1 MNAQDEAMKEEN
13 IKEENLYGMNKEFET
28 HLYGTLCIK
37 KRNLKKLYWWPNIEA
52 EIATY
57 VSKCLTFAKVKAEHQ
72 KPFGLL
78 VIIDRL
84 TKSAHILSMKETDS
98 IEKLTRLYLKE
109 VVSRHEVP
117 VSIISN
123 RDSRFTSQF
132 WQLLQKAL
140 GTQMDMSTTY
150 HPQTDG
156 QSERTIQTLED
167 MICACVINFGKGA
180 EPVAKVPYR
189 LTPNEMQELSRQLQ
203 ELLSKGFIRLS
214 SSPWGVSVLFIKKKD
229 GSMRMCI
236 DYKKLNKITI
246 KNHYPL
252 LGIHDLFDQ
261 LQGAFYF
268 SKIDLQSGY
277 HQVRV
282 REEDTPKIAFK
293 TRTYLDK
300 FVIVF
305 IDDLLIYSCSKEEV
319 YFLGHVVNK
328 NRIHVDPSKV
338 EAIKKWEAPRN
349 LVEIRQFHRLTGRT
363 TRGRFQYIEA
373 HVVKHANLSISRG
386 NGEFRGI
393 LLITSNI

>member
-1 MNAQDEAMKEEN
+1 
-13 IKEENLYGMNKEFET
+13 
-28 HLYGTLCIK
+28 
-37 KRNLKKLYWWPNIEA
+37 
-52 EIATY
+52 
-57 VSKCLTFAKVKAEHQ
+57 
-72 KPFGLL
+72 
-78 VIIDRL
+78 
-84 TKSAHILSMKETDS
+84 
-98 IEKLTRLYLKE
+98 
-109 VVSRHEVP
+109 
-117 VSIISN
+117 
-123 RDSRFTSQF
+123 
-132 WQLLQKAL
+132 
-140 GTQMDMSTTY
+140 
-150 HPQTDG
+150 
-156 QSERTIQTLED
+156 
-167 MICACVINFGKGA
+167 
-180 EPVAKVPYR
+180 
-189 LTPNEMQELSRQLQ
+189 MQELSRQLQ

-214 SSPWGVSVLFIKKKD
+214 SSSWGVSVLFIKKKD

-282 REEDTPKIAFK
+282 REEDTPKITFK

-328 NRIHVDPSKV
+328 NIIHVDLSKV

-349 LVEIRQFHRLTGRT
+349 LVEIRQFHRLTG
-363 TRGRFQYIEA
+363 GRFQYIEA
-373 HVVKHANLSISRG
+373 HVVKYANLSISRG
-386 NGEFRGI
+386 NREFRGYSQNNKAYII
-393 LLITSNI
+393 LNKHTRKVKKSLNVAFDETPPPSKTSPLVDDDLDEEEAIKVTEKKNLENDSEEGTLEIDEIVQIQHNKVFQSASNAEDGLVKFSGFVGNLYSSLGSSFLYLNRTIVVMHEWI